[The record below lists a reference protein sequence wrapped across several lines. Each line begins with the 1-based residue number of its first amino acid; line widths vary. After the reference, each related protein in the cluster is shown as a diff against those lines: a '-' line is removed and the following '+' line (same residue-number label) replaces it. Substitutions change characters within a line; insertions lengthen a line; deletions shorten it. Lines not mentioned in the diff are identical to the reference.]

1 MIEQTISHYKILEKL
16 GEGGMGIV
24 YKAQDIKLDRLVA
37 LKFLPAHV
45 SESEQEKLRF
55 IQEAK
60 SASALNHPNVCT
72 IYGIDEY
79 NDQQFIEMELVD
91 GKTLRDTI
99 AGGPGGIP
107 SPLAIKQVVEFGIQI
122 GEALQEAHSKGII
135 HRDIKSE
142 NIMVNSKNQI
152 KVMDFGLAKLKGSLK
167 LTKTSSTI
175 GTLAYMSPEQIQGI
189 EADIRSDIF
198 SFGVV
203 LFEMTTGKTPFRGEH
218 EAAMMYSI
226 VNEEP
231 EDASKYRTDIPPEL
245 LHILK
250 KSLEKDPEDRYQSMS
265 EIIVDLRRLKKG
277 STRIVRTQ
285 EFHPPQELRAP
296 SPVAATQAPATRFL
310 SKKNMIVSGI
320 VALVV
325 VAGFILRDTILSKF
339 AAKNGKKII
348 VVLPFENL
356 GSADRDYFVDGMS
369 DEVTSRLSGLSG
381 LSVIARSSANQY
393 KKTTKTIKQIGEELG
408 VSYILQGTVRWET
421 IDGETHVRVNPT
433 LIKVEDGT
441 QVWSQ
446 SMESILSSAFKLQSD
461 IATRVAGAMDVALA
475 KTEKTSLETS
485 LTENS
490 EAYDCYL
497 QAIQY
502 TERRVSKS
510 DFEIA
515 VQLFERAIRYDPS
528 FAAAYAKLSYVHSEM
543 YWFFYDHTE
552 SRIEMSRAAAERAMT
567 LAPELSEAHEA
578 MGWFYYHAKLDYKSA
593 LEEFSLAL
601 KYRPNNS
608 NVHYG
613 IAAVLR
619 RQGDM
624 AGSVEAFKKSIIFNP
639 RSSDLVRQLG
649 ETQTL
654 LRDYEEADRNYA
666 KAIEL
671 TPDVTAI
678 YWEKAKNILLWNGDI
693 SAARQIVEECRRQ
706 GKDSGSEY
714 LLAGMT
720 FEVELLAGNYEG
732 AKAALDHES
741 ADVIVNDQFQYSPS
755 SLLRAQLETMHGNI
769 IAARRYYDSARVQL
783 EREVKV
789 HPADERLYSA
799 LGLAYAG
806 IDRKEDAVRA
816 GKHGVEMLPI
826 EKEAWRGSYRLADL
840 ARIHA
845 MTGDQDTAI
854 DALARLLSIP
864 SEVSA
869 TLLKIDPRWNLLKE
883 NKRFQSLVN
892 SNH

>member
-1 MIEQTISHYKILEKL
+1 MIGQTVTHYKILEKL
-16 GEGGMGIV
+16 GEGGMGVV

-45 SESEQEKLRF
+45 SQSEQEKSRF

-79 NDQQFIEMELVD
+79 NGQQFIEMELVD

-99 AGGPGGIP
+99 AEGAGGKT
-107 SPLAIKQVVEFGIQI
+107 SPLAIKQVVDYGIQI

-231 EDASKYRTDIPPEL
+231 EDASKYRDDIPAEL

-296 SPVAATQAPATRFL
+296 SPVAAPKAPADRFL
-310 SKKNMIVSGI
+310 SKRILIGLGI
-320 VALVV
+320 IALLI
-325 VAGFILRDTILSKF
+325 VAGFIFKDTILSKF
-339 AAKNGKKII
+339 AAKNDKKII

-356 GSADRDYFVDGMS
+356 GPSDKDYFVDGMS

-381 LSVIARSSANQY
+381 LSVIARSSAIQY

-421 IDGETHVRVNPT
+421 LDGETHVRVNPT

-446 SMESILSSAFKLQSD
+446 SMESVLSSAFKLQSD
-461 IATRVAGAMDVALA
+461 IASRVAGAMDVALA

-502 TERRVSKS
+502 SERTVSKS

-528 FAAAYAKLSYVHSEM
+528 FAAAYAKLSYVHSNM

-552 SRIEMSRAAAERAMT
+552 GRIEKSRAAAEKAMT
-567 LAPELSEAHEA
+567 LAPDLSEAHEA

-601 KYRPNNS
+601 KYRPSNS

-613 IAAVLR
+613 IAAVQR
-619 RQGDM
+619 RQGNM
-624 AGSVEAFKKSIIFNP
+624 SGSVESFKKAIEGNP
-639 RSSDLVRQLG
+639 RAADLIRQLG
-649 ETQTL
+649 ESQTL
-654 LRDYEEADRNYA
+654 LRDYEEASHNYD

-671 TPDVTAI
+671 SPDVTAI
-678 YWEKAKNILLWNGDI
+678 YWEKAKNILLWKGDV
-693 SAARQIVEECRRQ
+693 SEARQVVEECRRQ
-706 GKDSGSEY
+706 GKDNGSEY
-714 LLAGMT
+714 FLAGMT
-720 FEVELLAGNYEG
+720 FEIEFLAGNYEG
-732 AKAALDHES
+732 AKAALDRES
-741 ADVIVNDQFQYSPS
+741 ADAIVNDQFEYTPTT
-755 SLLRAQLETMHGNI
+755 LLRAQLETMHGNTT
-769 IAARRYYDSARVQL
+769 AARRYYDSARVQL
-783 EREVKV
+783 EREQKM

-799 LGLAYAG
+799 LGIAYAG
-806 IDRKEDAVRA
+806 LDRKEDAVRS
-816 GKHGVEMLPI
+816 GKHGVDLLPV
-826 EKEAWRGSYRLADL
+826 EKEAWRGSYRLVDL
-840 ARIHA
+840 ARIYA
-845 MTGDQDTAI
+845 MTGDQDKAL
-854 DALARLLSIP
+854 DALERLLSIP
-864 SEVSA
+864 CEVSA
-869 TLLKIDPRWNLLKE
+869 TFLKIDPRWTSLRE
-883 NKRFQSLVN
+883 NRRFQSLVN
-892 SNH
+892 K

>member
-1 MIEQTISHYKILEKL
+1 
-16 GEGGMGIV
+16 MGIV

-37 LKFLPAHV
+37 LKFLPAHI
-45 SESEQEKLRF
+45 SESEQEKSRF

-79 NDQQFIEMELVD
+79 NGQQFIEMELVA
-91 GKTLRDTI
+91 GNTLRDVI
-99 AGGPGGIP
+99 ASGAGGKG
-107 SPLAIKQVVEFGIQI
+107 SPLAIKQVVEYGIQI

-142 NIMVNSKNQI
+142 NIMINSKNQI

-231 EDASKYRTDIPPEL
+231 EDAAKYRDDIPSEL

-285 EFHPPQELRAP
+285 EFHPPQEPRAP
-296 SPVAATQAPATRFL
+296 SPVAAPQAPADRLFSRRNL
-310 SKKNMIVSGI
+310 IGSGI
-320 VALVV
+320 VALVII
-325 VAGFILRDTILSKF
+325 AGFIFKDAIFSRFTT
-339 AAKNGKKII
+339 KNDKKII

-356 GSADRDYFVDGMS
+356 GSPDKDYFVDGMS

-393 KKTTKTIKQIGEELG
+393 KKTTKTVKQIGEELG
-408 VSYILQGTVRWET
+408 VNYILQGTVRWET
-421 IDGETHVRVNPT
+421 LDGETHVRVNPT

-461 IATRVAGAMDVALA
+461 IASRVAGAMDVALA
-475 KTEKTSLETS
+475 KSEKTSLETS

-502 TERRVSKS
+502 SERTVSKS

-528 FAAAYAKLSYVHSEM
+528 FAAAYAKLSYVHSNM

-552 SRIEMSRAAAERAMT
+552 SRIEKSRAAAEKAMT

-578 MGWFYYHAKLDYKSA
+578 MGWYYYHAKLDYKSA

-624 AGSVEAFKKSIIFNP
+624 AGSVESFKKSIICNP

-678 YWEKAKNILLWNGDI
+678 YWEKAKNILLWKGDI
-693 SAARQIVEECRRQ
+693 SEARQVVEECRRQ

-714 LLAGMT
+714 FLAGMT
-720 FEVELLAGNYEG
+720 FEIELLAGNYEG
-732 AKAALDHES
+732 AKAALDRES
-741 ADVIVNDQFQYSPS
+741 ADAIVNDQFQYAPTT
-755 SLLRAQLETMHGNI
+755 LLRAQLETMHGNTT
-769 IAARRYYDSARVQL
+769 AARRYYDSARVQL
-783 EREVKV
+783 EREQKA
-789 HPADERLYSA
+789 HPADERVYSA
-799 LGLAYAG
+799 LGIAYAG
-806 IDRKEDAVRA
+806 LDRKEDAVRS
-816 GKHGVEMLPI
+816 GKHALDLLPV

-840 ARIHA
+840 ARIYA
-845 MTGDQDTAI
+845 MTGDQDMAI
-854 DALARLLSIP
+854 DALERLLSIP
-864 SEVSA
+864 CEVSA
-869 TLLKIDPRWNLLKE
+869 TFLKIDPRWISLRE
-883 NKRFQSLVN
+883 NKRFQTLVN
-892 SNH
+892 NHL

>member
-1 MIEQTISHYKILEKL
+1 MIGQTISHYKILEKL

-45 SESEQEKLRF
+45 SESEQEKSRF

-72 IYGIDEY
+72 IYRIDEY
-79 NDQQFIEMELVD
+79 NGQQFIEMELVD

-231 EDASKYRTDIPPEL
+231 EDASKYRNDIPSEL

-296 SPVAATQAPATRFL
+296 SVVAAPHAPAIGFL
-310 SKKNMIVSGI
+310 SKKNLIGLGV
-320 VALVV
+320 VALVI
-325 VAGFILRDTILSKF
+325 VAGFIFKDVLLTKF
-339 AAKNGKKII
+339 AAKNDKKII

-356 GSADRDYFVDGMS
+356 GPADKDYFVDGMS

-433 LIKVEDGT
+433 LIKVDDGT

-461 IATRVAGAMDVALA
+461 IASRVASAMDVALA

-490 EAYDCYL
+490 EAYDYYL
-497 QAIQY
+497 QAIHY
-502 TERRVSKS
+502 SERTVSKS

-528 FAAAYAKLSYVHSEM
+528 FAAAYAKLSYVHSNM

-552 SRIEMSRAAAERAMT
+552 SRIEKSRSAAEKAMA
-567 LAPELSEAHEA
+567 LAPDLSEAHEA
-578 MGWFYYHAKLDYKSA
+578 MGWYYYHAKLDYKSA

-601 KYRPNNS
+601 KFRPSNS

-624 AGSVEAFKKSIIFNP
+624 AGSVESFKKAIEGNP
-639 RSSDLVRQLG
+639 RAADLIRQLG
-649 ETQTL
+649 ESQML
-654 LRDYEEADRNYA
+654 FRHYEEASSNYD

-671 TPDVTAI
+671 SPDVTAI
-678 YWEKAKNILLWNGDI
+678 YWEKAKNILLWKGDVI
-693 SAARQIVEECRRQ
+693 EARHVVEDCRRQ
-706 GKDSGSEY
+706 GKDNGSEY
-714 LLAGMT
+714 FLTDMT
-720 FEVELLAGNYEG
+720 FEIELLAGNYEG
-732 AKAALDHES
+732 AKATLDRDTAE
-741 ADVIVNDQFQYSPS
+741 VIVNDQFQYAPS
-755 SLLRAQLETMHGNI
+755 MLLRAQLEEIHGNAA
-769 IAARRYYDSARVQL
+769 AARKYFDGARAQL
-783 EREVKV
+783 EREQKA
-789 HPADERLYSA
+789 HPADERLFSA
-799 LGLAYAG
+799 LGIAYAG
-806 IDRKEDAVRA
+806 LGRKEDAVRS
-816 GKHGVEMLPI
+816 GKNAVDLLPV
-826 EKEAWRGSYRLADL
+826 EKEAWRGSYRLVDL
-840 ARIHA
+840 ARIYA
-845 MTGDQDTAI
+845 MTGDQDMAL
-854 DALARLLSIP
+854 DALERLLSIP
-864 SEVSA
+864 CEVSA
-869 TLLKIDPRWNLLKE
+869 TFLKIDPRWNMLRE
-883 NKRFQSLVN
+883 NKRFQLLV
-892 SNH
+892 SK

>member
-1 MIEQTISHYKILEKL
+1 MIGQTISHYKILEKL
-16 GEGGMGIV
+16 GEGGMGVV

-45 SESEQEKLRF
+45 SESEQEKSRF

-79 NDQQFIEMELVD
+79 NGQQFIEMELVD
-91 GKTLRDTI
+91 GRTLRDTI
-99 AGGPGGIP
+99 AEGAGGKT

-231 EDASKYRTDIPPEL
+231 EDASKYRDDIPAEL

-285 EFHPPQELRAP
+285 AFHPPEELRRP
-296 SPVAATQAPATRFL
+296 SPAAAPLAPTNTFL
-310 SKKNMIVSGI
+310 SKRTLTGMGVA
-320 VALVV
+320 ALVII
-325 VAGFILRDTILSKF
+325 AGFIFKDAIFSRFTARND
-339 AAKNGKKII
+339 KKIV

-356 GSADRDYFVDGMS
+356 GPADKDYFVDGMT
-369 DEVTSRLSGLSG
+369 DEVTSRLSGISG
-381 LSVIARSSANQY
+381 LSVIARSSASQY
-393 KKTTKTIKQIGEELG
+393 RKTTKTFKQIGEELG
-408 VSYILQGTVRWET
+408 VNYILQGTVRWEN

-441 QVWSQ
+441 QAWSE
-446 SMESILSSAFKLQSD
+446 SMESVLSSAFKLQSD
-461 IATRVAGAMDVALA
+461 IASRVAGAMDVALA
-475 KTEKTSLETS
+475 KAEKTSLETS

-490 EAYDCYL
+490 EAYDYYL

-502 TERRVSKS
+502 SERTVSKS

-528 FAAAYAKLSYVHSEM
+528 FAAAYAKLSYVQSNM

-552 SRIEMSRAAAERAMT
+552 SRIEKSRSAAEKAMT

-578 MGWFYYHAKLDYKSA
+578 MGWYYYHAKLDYKSA
-593 LEEFSLAL
+593 LEEFSLGL
-601 KYRPNNS
+601 KYRPSNS
-608 NVHYG
+608 NVYYG

-624 AGSVEAFKKSIIFNP
+624 TGSVESFKKSIVYNP
-639 RSSDLVRQLG
+639 RASDLVRQLG
-649 ETQTL
+649 ETQGL

-671 TPDVTAI
+671 TPDVSAI
-678 YWEKAKNILLWNGDI
+678 YWERAKNILLWKGDI
-693 SAARQIVEECRRQ
+693 NEARQVVEECRRK

-714 LLAGMT
+714 SIAYMT
-720 FEVELLAGNYEG
+720 FEVELLAGNYEE
-732 AKAALDHES
+732 AKAALDRENV
-741 ADVIVNDQFQYSPS
+741 DVIVNDQFQYAPS
-755 SLLRAQLETMHGNI
+755 ALLRAQLETTHGNTT
-769 IAARRYYDSARVQL
+769 AARRYYDSARVQL
-783 EREVKV
+783 EREQKA

-799 LGLAYAG
+799 LGITYAG
-806 IDRKEDAVRA
+806 LGRKEDAIRA
-816 GKHGVEMLPI
+816 GKRGVDLLPI
-826 EKEAWRGSYRLADL
+826 KKEAWRGSYRLADL
-840 ARIHA
+840 ARIYA
-845 MTGDQDTAI
+845 MTGDQEMAL
-854 DALARLLSIP
+854 DALEHLLSIP
-864 SEVSA
+864 CEISA
-869 TLLKIDPRWNLLKE
+869 TFLKIDPRWNSLRE

-892 SNH
+892 NHL